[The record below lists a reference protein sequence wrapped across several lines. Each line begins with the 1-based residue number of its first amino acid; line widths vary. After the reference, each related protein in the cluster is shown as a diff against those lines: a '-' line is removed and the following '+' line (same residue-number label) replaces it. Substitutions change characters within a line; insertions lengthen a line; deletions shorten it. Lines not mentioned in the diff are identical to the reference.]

1 MNKQYDEIHKLAK
14 QILPKGQ
21 FREYVIRQHELA
33 DTVNRVET
41 ILMDGFKN
49 EARTVLSGKLGRDQA
64 DELLEKKYDVETAL
78 VIETSVT
85 EAVMQMADIEGE
97 LTDLRRQ
104 VATMQEM
111 ASHASNSRGPSL
123 ASTPIPSVI

>member
-1 MNKQYDEIHKLAK
+1 
-14 QILPKGQ
+14 
-21 FREYVIRQHELA
+21 
-33 DTVNRVET
+33 
-41 ILMDGFKN
+41 MDGFKN

-104 VATMQEM
+104 VATM
-111 ASHASNSRGPSL
+111 
-123 ASTPIPSVI
+123 